1 VPVPIRALS
10 HDAGSTLLAVALL
23 GLALGTA
30 AAAFSILHATV
41 LAPLPFAAQDRL
53 ALLRRTDRQAAVPVI
68 EISYRH
74 ANALRAR
81 TRTFSDLAAF
91 SSVTWDQPLIE
102 PGPPV
107 VLQLAAVSGT
117 FFSTLQSPALLG
129 RTLGTIDDAPDAPLT
144 IVISH
149 ALWTQRFGSDP
160 HVIGRSVGL
169 GADNN
174 KKASATIVGVMP
186 RAFDFPRGADLW
198 VPLTPFFGANHPAI
212 TGSVNYL
219 FQIGRLRPDATFDD
233 AHREMTLLM
242 PQVAPLRWGNPT
254 PVVTPLVGYLLG
266 PSRAAVWAIFGL
278 ALLVWLLASANVSG
292 LLLVQWSR
300 RRHEI
305 AIQRALGASTRH
317 VVMPWLMQSAAMTI
331 GAAIVA
337 VAIAE
342 RTRRVTLALA
352 GSIVPRL
359 QDATLGT
366 PVLLFGAIISA
377 AAVLLAGALPAWQAA
392 RALPMDALKLRTGHT
407 RSRVQRWLVVVE
419 LIVAIVTLAM
429 AGRLVRAVLD
439 LDRLDLG
446 FQPQGVLT
454 LDVQPSAA
462 GTRGPKGL
470 RFYEELLQRT
480 RALPGVS
487 AAGAAY
493 PRPLR
498 YTAVGLDSPVMLE
511 GQTPEAAKAN
521 PLLNYETVTP
531 GYFDAASIA
540 LRHGRAFTDDDR
552 ADAPLVALVGERTA
566 ATLWPGQDPIGKR
579 VMLAEF
585 AGQKDASGRPR
596 WQTVVGVV
604 KDVHYRGVTDVRLDV
619 YVPAAQ
625 SSQQVQHLLV
635 RTTGDPLTLV
645 EPIRRI
651 AHDMDAGVLIQ
662 DVETLPQIVYD
673 ATRVWRLTRTIAI
686 AFGVLAIVIAGVGLY
701 ALLAHAVLARRYE
714 LAVRA
719 ALGARPVQLSRLVLR
734 EALVLAAVAIGVGLM
749 AAIPATRLLES
760 LDVRHVGIN
769 APGLLA
775 VVILLLAVA
784 IIAALLPAVRAAN
797 AAPAAVLRQ
806 D

>member
-1 VPVPIRALS
+1 VRTIRALS
-10 HDAGSTLLAVALL
+10 HDSGSTLLAVALL

-41 LAPLPFAAQDRL
+41 LAPLPFTAQDRL
-53 ALLRRTDRQAAVPVI
+53 ALLWRTDRQAAVPVI
-68 EISYRH
+68 EISYRD
-74 ANALRAR
+74 AMDLRRR
-81 TRTFSDLAAF
+81 TQTFAELAAF

-107 VLQLAAVSGT
+107 VLKLAGVSGT

-129 RTLGTIDDAPDAPLT
+129 RTLGTVDDAADSPLT

-149 ALWTQRFGSDP
+149 ALWTQRFGSDA
-160 HVIGRSVGL
+160 HVIGRSVRL
-169 GADNN
+169 AADGN
-174 KKASATIVGVMP
+174 KRASATIVGVMP

-198 VPLTPFFGANHPAI
+198 APLTPFFGASNPAI
-212 TGSVNYL
+212 TGGVNYL
-219 FQIGRLRPDATFDD
+219 FQIGRLRPDATFED

-300 RRHEI
+300 RRHEM
-305 AIQRALGASTRH
+305 ALQRALGASTRH
-317 VVMPWLMQSAAMTI
+317 VVMPWLVQSGVMTV
-331 GAAIVA
+331 GAAFVA
-337 VAIAE
+337 LFIAE
-342 RTRRVTLALA
+342 AARRVTLALA
-352 GSIVPRL
+352 GSTVPRL
-359 QDATLGT
+359 QDAALGT
-366 PVLLFGAIISA
+366 PVLVFGAIISA
-377 AAVLLAGALPAWQAA
+377 AAVLLAGALPAWHAA
-392 RALPMDALKLRTGHT
+392 RAEPMDALKLRAG
-407 RSRVQRWLVVVE
+407 RSRSRAQRWLVVVE
-419 LIVAIVTLAM
+419 LMVAIVTLAM

-454 LDVQPSAA
+454 LDVRPSSKGAS
-462 GTRGPKGL
+462 GPNGI

-480 RALPGVS
+480 RALPGVT

-498 YTAVGLDSPVMLE
+498 YTAVGLDSTFMLE
-511 GQTPEAAKAN
+511 GQTPAATKTN

-531 GYFDAASIA
+531 GYFEAAAIA
-540 LRHGRAFTDDDR
+540 VRRGRLFTDDDR
-552 ADAPLVALVGERTA
+552 ADAPLVAIVGERTA

-579 VMLAEF
+579 MMLADF
-585 AGQKDASGRPR
+585 VGQQDARGGTR

-604 KDVHYRGVTDVRLDV
+604 NDVHYRGVTDVRLDV
-619 YVPAAQ
+619 YMPATQ

-645 EPIRRI
+645 EPIRRVASEI
-651 AHDMDAGVLIQ
+651 DSGVLIQ

-686 AFGVLAIVIAGVGLY
+686 GFGALAIVIAGVGLY

-719 ALGARPVQLSRLVLR
+719 ALGARPAQLSRLVLR
-734 EALVLAAVAIGVGLM
+734 EALALAALAIGVGLI
-749 AAIPATRLLES
+749 AAIPATRLLDS
-760 LDVRHVGIN
+760 LDVRHVGID
-769 APGLLA
+769 APGLIA

-784 IIAALLPAVRAAN
+784 IVSALLPAVRAAH